1 MTELVHL
8 GLVAI
13 FSSNEVHTALF
24 LDLPPPFP
32 LSPGQQSPDPT
43 RGLLEENWRA
53 GNVDECQGRVT
64 GQRPG
69 LGES

>member
-32 LSPGQQSPDPT
+32 LSPGQQAPDPT
-43 RGLLEENWRA
+43 HGLLEESWRA
-53 GNVDECQGRVT
+53 RNVDPG
-64 GQRPG
+64 GG
-69 LGES
+69 LGWVRAESQQ

>member
-13 FSSNEVHTALF
+13 FSSNDDHTALF
-24 LDLPPPFP
+24 LDLPPLFP
-32 LSPGQQSPDPT
+32 LSPGQQAPDPT
-43 RGLLEENWRA
+43 RGRA
-53 GNVDECQGRVT
+53 GNVGERQGRVT
-64 GQRPG
+64 RQRSG